1 MLELLSFSISFT
13 MTNEDSISVLLISE
27 VCASGSP
34 SSLLDAASAV
44 YFWIVGELSAA
55 LGRCIKGIASQLG
68 LLSVVVSEPS
78 SRPSLAN
85 GVNEGSILASS
96 STRANSSLTV
106 FWSCKTPED
115 CESFVFV
122 LSVLSPSRCTLLSFT
137 TTNEESPSVPLI
149 SAYFSLVISTKDK
162 EHGPCSVC
170 TTAKEESADEITLG
184 SEGAA
189 DAT

>member
-68 LLSVVVSEPS
+68 LLSVVVSEP
-78 SRPSLAN
+78 
-85 GVNEGSILASS
+85 
-96 STRANSSLTV
+96 
-106 FWSCKTPED
+106 
-115 CESFVFV
+115 
-122 LSVLSPSRCTLLSFT
+122 
-137 TTNEESPSVPLI
+137 
-149 SAYFSLVISTKDK
+149 
-162 EHGPCSVC
+162 
-170 TTAKEESADEITLG
+170 
-184 SEGAA
+184 
-189 DAT
+189 